1 MWPESLKPLYE
12 QAASAAPEGMLASQG
27 QWSERLAEW
36 VRAATLEERLTAQA
50 AALSQL
56 GTGDRSAGE
65 LLFLLAHSSELL
77 WPYPEAPREL
87 LHRLTSRQA
96 QLVQSLQGQGTP
108 EALEPLTRAVAAESS
123 KVLARYLKRHP
134 EGLLALVEGV
144 RCTFDGKVL
153 RFDGAVEL
161 DLKAFLSSER
171 RSIAR
176 IDQLRL
182 LLPHLAEGRDRMLD
196 FIRERAGRIPWRE
209 CCDFLEEKLF
219 QRVLSPEGRSG
230 LRGLLACYPNGR
242 NEARWCSRAS
252 VLLARHLEEGGAPAV
267 LENLCELLV
276 FFTQPPADGL
286 RGALQALVAS
296 RQGVKDLGPAR
307 LIADHCWERLRPKEP
322 GLLGVLLWVEEGLF
336 REGVRRGLPE
346 AFERRNR
353 AHERVRELPLAE
365 HLCWLA
371 EESTELWARFE
382 SGARP
387 GADELAAWRREV
399 VRRFGRRPVQRQ
411 AVSEFFLW
419 CAPDAAAS
427 EAELVTLS
435 LVKTATDKR
444 ALKRLGQHPSPRVRS
459 RVRVIQSWLEPGG
472 APAPGAP
479 APATLT
485 EALQH
490 LRASSAVVSGGGR
503 TWLRDRDLEELLL
516 GLFSRVEQD
525 FTAHYPEH
533 AREEELQ
540 LVTRL
545 LEGLKRESERIGAD
559 LSNLLAQGQPVPRV
573 LDLQYRKGTDEAGR
587 PPGPVE
593 VAFVLTVEA
602 EPFLRTKRA
611 VLVQVRKL
619 EERGE
624 GQWAPSFRVQR
635 EQVDALLGV
644 TEAAFCLFLVP
655 PILRSECQVVPA
667 RLVREVMETQ
677 GSLTQAPREGI
688 HRPARSLAQWLTY
701 DVLGLWTGDERPTVL
716 ERAEGRTEPRPDFT
730 VELTLRK
737 GTVAG

>member
-12 QAASAAPEGMLASQG
+12 QAASAAPEGVLSSQG
-27 QWSERLAEW
+27 QWSERLSEW
-36 VRAATLEERLTAQA
+36 VRGATLDERLTAQA

-65 LLFLLAHSSELL
+65 LLFLLAHSSALL

-96 QLVQSLQGQGTP
+96 QLVHSLQGQSAP
-108 EALEPLTRAVAAESS
+108 EALEPLVRAVSAESS

-153 RFDGAVEL
+153 RFEGAVEL
-161 DLKAFLSSER
+161 DLKAFLASER

-176 IDQLRL
+176 LDQLRL

-196 FIRERAGRIPWRE
+196 FLRERAGRIPWRE

-219 QRVLSPEGRSG
+219 HLVLQPEGRG
-230 LRGLLACYPNGR
+230 ALRGLLACYPNGR

-252 VLLARHLEEGGAPAV
+252 LLLARNLEEGGSRAV

-286 RGALQALVAS
+286 RGALQSLVAS
-296 RQGVKDLGPAR
+296 RQGVKDLEPAR

-322 GLLGVLLWVEEGLF
+322 GLLLVLLWAEEGLF
-336 REGVRRGLPE
+336 REGLRRGLPE

-399 VRRFGRRPVQRQ
+399 VRRFGRRPVLRQ

-435 LVKTATDKR
+435 LVRTATDKR

-459 RVRVIQSWLEPGG
+459 RVRVIQSWLEPEGG
-472 APAPGAP
+472 SPPGAS

-485 EALQH
+485 ESLQH
-490 LRASSAVVSGGGR
+490 LRASSTVLSSGGR

-525 FTAHYPEH
+525 FTAHFPEL
-533 AREEELQ
+533 ASEDTPR

-545 LEGLKRESERIGAD
+545 LEGL
-559 LSNLLAQGQPVPRV
+559 
-573 LDLQYRKGTDEAGR
+573 
-587 PPGPVE
+587 
-593 VAFVLTVEA
+593 
-602 EPFLRTKRA
+602 
-611 VLVQVRKL
+611 
-619 EERGE
+619 
-624 GQWAPSFRVQR
+624 
-635 EQVDALLGV
+635 
-644 TEAAFCLFLVP
+644 
-655 PILRSECQVVPA
+655 
-667 RLVREVMETQ
+667 
-677 GSLTQAPREGI
+677 
-688 HRPARSLAQWLTY
+688 
-701 DVLGLWTGDERPTVL
+701 
-716 ERAEGRTEPRPDFT
+716 
-730 VELTLRK
+730 
-737 GTVAG
+737 